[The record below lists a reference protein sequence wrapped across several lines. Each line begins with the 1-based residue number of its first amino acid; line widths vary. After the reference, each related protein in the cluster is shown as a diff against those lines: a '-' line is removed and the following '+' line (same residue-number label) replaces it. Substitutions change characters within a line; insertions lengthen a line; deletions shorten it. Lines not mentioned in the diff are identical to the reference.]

1 MGGYV
6 GQKNHEKHYK
16 PHPPPQVAPQFYPH
30 LCLKS
35 LLVIHTHAR
44 MYVRTF
50 YNITCSFNFAG
61 ISDSIKHPTRTAGGF
76 RWGKTEQAN

>member
-1 MGGYV
+1 MGYV
-6 GQKNHEKHYK
+6 GRKNHEKHRVNQ
-16 PHPPPQVAPQFYPH
+16 PPPQVAPPKLGPKMSQF
-30 LCLKS
+30 LIG
-35 LLVIHTHAR
+35 VDVRA
-44 MYVRTF
+44 YVRTF